1 MTMIQFLTQYKK
13 HIKFLFVLMIA
24 IGFLYI
30 SGVHIVPGK
39 TGQVLDW
46 QIQIG
51 GTITFPLFLIVKS
64 MVAVL
69 VGFWLATLTVG
80 FCERNIKHFK
90 QINPTTQSILINIIQ
105 IFVYFVFFVMVL
117 DILNFQSSSI
127 TVVSGVAVFGLSL
140 GLRQI
145 ASNLVSGF
153 VLLLERSINV
163 GDFVETK
170 DQGVGFV
177 RRIGTLYTHIEITDG
192 REIFIPN
199 ADIFSH
205 LSANWTLN
213 HRRARIELEIIIDY
227 ATDITV
233 VRDICYVAMN
243 NHPCKSE
250 DYEPS
255 FFVDR
260 FGDFGLVL
268 KMHFWLDDIF
278 LGRNRVKSEL
288 LMTICTELQK
298 RKIRIP
304 SFAIPQKKQSASSSR

>member
-1 MTMIQFLTQYKK
+1 MIQFLTQHKK
-13 HIKFLFVLMIA
+13 HVKFLFFLMIA
-24 IGFLYI
+24 IGFIYL

-39 TGQVLDW
+39 TRQMLDW

-64 MVAVL
+64 MMAVL
-69 VGFWLATLTVG
+69 VGFWLATMTVG

-105 IFVYFVFFVMVL
+105 IFIYFVFFVAVL

-127 TVVSGVAVFGLSL
+127 TVVSGAAVFGLSF

-145 ASNLVSGF
+145 ASNLISGF

-199 ADIFSH
+199 ADIFNH

-213 HRRARIELEIIIDY
+213 HRQARIEFEVVIDY
-227 ATDITV
+227 DTDIAI
-233 VRDICYVAMN
+233 VRDICYTAMN

-250 DYEPS
+250 HHEPS
-255 FFVDR
+255 LFVDR
-260 FGDFGLVL
+260 FGDFGLIL

-278 LGRNRVKSEL
+278 LGRGRVKSEL
-288 LMTICTELQK
+288 LTEICTELRK
-298 RKIRIP
+298 HKIRIP
-304 SFAIPQKKQSASSSR
+304 SSAAPSKKRSS

>member
-1 MTMIQFLTQYKK
+1 MLELIRFLAQYKRF
-13 HIKFLFVLMIA
+13 IRFLFFLMIA
-24 IGFLYI
+24 IGFLYV

-39 TGQVLDW
+39 PGQMLDW

-51 GTITFPLFLIVKS
+51 GSITFPLFLIIKS
-64 MVAVL
+64 IL
-69 VGFWLATLTVG
+69 TILIGFWLATRTIS
-80 FCERNIKHFK
+80 FFEKSIKHFK
-90 QINPTTQSILINIIQ
+90 QINPTSQSILINIIQ
-105 IFVYFVFFVMVL
+105 IFIYFIFFVAVL
-117 DILNFQSSSI
+117 DILHFQSSSI
-127 TVVSGVAVFGLSL
+127 AVVSGAAAFGLSL

-177 RRIGTLYTHIEITDG
+177 RRIGTLYTHIEVTDG

-199 ADIFSH
+199 ADIFNY

-213 HRRARIELEIIIDY
+213 NRQARIEFEIVIDY
-227 ATDITV
+227 NTDIKIV
-233 VRDICYVAMN
+233 SDICFAVMN
-243 NHPCKSE
+243 AHPCKSE
-250 DYEPS
+250 YYEPS

-260 FGDFGLVL
+260 FGDFGLVI

-278 LGRNRVKSEL
+278 LGRHRVKSEL
-288 LMTICTELQK
+288 LTEICTEFQK
-298 RKIRIP
+298 RHIPIP
-304 SFAIPQKKQSASSSR
+304 SSAVQLKKKVS